1 MMNKSLSLLFFTW
14 SVLACNPS
22 QTEVVLPVHNV
33 LLPLEAPLTPRPTQS
48 RTIRTIELPPG
59 ELKSVRLKKAEIGAP
74 ELPGLQFARAI
85 RLSLI
90 DPQGNILLI
99 ASLESIPENQ
109 PLLQLIPLPNA
120 VFRSA
125 FHQNQLDILLEVDNI
140 IRSDTG
146 IMLIGSLD
154 FELIY

>member
-1 MMNKSLSLLFFTW
+1 MPILFFTW
-14 SVLACNPS
+14 SVLACNPP
-22 QTEVVLPVHNV
+22 QTAVVLAVHNV
-33 LLPLEAPLTPRPTQS
+33 LLPLEAPLTPRPIQS
-48 RTIRTIELPPG
+48 RTIRTIEMPPG
-59 ELKSVRLKKAEIGAP
+59 ELKSVRLIKAEIGAP
-74 ELPGLQFARAI
+74 DLPDLQFASAI

-99 ASLESIPENQ
+99 ARLDSIPQNQ
-109 PLLQLIPLPNA
+109 PLLRLEPLPDA
-120 VFRSA
+120 VFYSA
-125 FHQNQLDILLEVDNI
+125 FRQNQLDVLLEVDNI